1 MIVPDHGD
9 DSTLFIC
16 SGMQRVKCRFH
27 SPDGGRHG
35 SLQSCV
41 RTDDIDLVG
50 DGSHLTCFEMIGNFS
65 FGGEDYQDSVEL
77 WHSILTD
84 LRISVTEVH
93 CFPTRDDHQQL
104 WRKWGYSVVP
114 DSSCV
119 RSDGQ
124 IGGHCCELF
133 CGDLEIGN
141 LVNPMGHSVDVGFGW
156 ERLHQVVER
165 VEGVDQTSLFDQNLH
180 PVVSDH
186 VRTISIM
193 RENGVVPGNKG
204 RNYVCRR
211 LVRRLLQQITSE
223 SFPFDDWL
231 SVERELRERNMRQGR
246 RSWKKFRDRPMH
258 FWWET
263 FGILPEEIDFIRSS

>member
-1 MIVPDHGD
+1 
-9 DSTLFIC
+9 
-16 SGMQRVKCRFH
+16 MQRVRGRFH

-41 RTDDIDLVG
+41 RMDDIDLVG
-50 DGSHLTCFEMIGNFS
+50 DGSHLTYFEMIGNFS
-65 FGGEDYQDSVEL
+65 FGGEDYQGSVEL

-84 LRISVTEVH
+84 LRIPVTNVH
-93 CFPTRDDHQQL
+93 CFPTRDDHQRIWQ
-104 WRKWGYSVVP
+104 KCGYDIVLDP
-114 DSSCV
+114 SCV
-119 RSDGQ
+119 WSDGQ
-124 IGGHCCELF
+124 IGGHCCELY
-133 CGDLEIGN
+133 CGNLEIGN

-156 ERLHQVVER
+156 ERLHQVVEH
-165 VEGVDQTSLFDQNLH
+165 VERVDQTSLFDQNLH

-186 VRTISIM
+186 VRAISIL

-211 LVRRLLQQITSE
+211 LLRRLLQHITEE

-231 SVERELRERNMRQGR
+231 NSERELREHTLRQGR
-246 RSWKKFRDRPMH
+246 RSWKKFRDRPMQ

-263 FGILPEEIDFIRSS
+263 FGILPEEMDLIRST